1 MLGLLGCRNPEDST
15 MGVGGAGVGADEAK
29 RAVAFP
35 AGEIV
40 LESVAFRGN
49 GISVSL
55 GTSGSFTTR
64 VAVEVAF
71 LLNRTCVVDVCVIVD
86 V

>member
-1 MLGLLGCRNPEDST
+1 
-15 MGVGGAGVGADEAK
+15 MGVGGAGVGPGDAK
-29 RAVAFP
+29 KTVALP

-49 GISVSL
+49 GMSVSL

-71 LLNRTCVVDVCVIVD
+71 LLNRTCAVDV
-86 V
+86 